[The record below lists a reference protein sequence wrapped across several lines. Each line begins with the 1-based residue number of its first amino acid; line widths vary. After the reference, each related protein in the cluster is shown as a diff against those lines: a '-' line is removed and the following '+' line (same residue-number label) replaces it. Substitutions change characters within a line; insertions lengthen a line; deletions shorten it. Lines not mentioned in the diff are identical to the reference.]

1 MSLRQAE
8 KHLLDK
14 TDPAK
19 QPITVQRNTPNQS
32 SSASGLDLNR
42 AEDLAKIMAHPV
54 TFAQKILNLQ
64 LSPEQIEILTTLI
77 THYRVAVKSCHS
89 AGKTMLAAIA
99 ALWWITRYK
108 NGIAITTAPT
118 WIQVEEIIW
127 QQIHALIA
135 DAKIKYPEP
144 LQSALRL
151 GPQRYAMGLSTDQG
165 VRFQGFH
172 GRVLILIDEAV
183 GVRADIYEAIEGI
196 RAGGE
201 VRVLAL
207 ANPTISS
214 GPFYDAFTSQR
225 SNWQTF
231 TLDAFETPNLK
242 PLGLKS
248 DLDVPRILGA
258 LTDEELDDNPFPHFT
273 SKRWVLEKYQDWGP
287 AHPLWKSKVRA
298 EFADVIDPV
307 IPLAW
312 VEAACARHDAW
323 LKDRKSTTPPFTCVG
338 VDVGRGGNKSVQA
351 KRHAE
356 IITEL
361 ERDQKPDTM
370 DLAGRVANLL
380 NSRTGYAV
388 IDVIGVGAG
397 VYDRLREQ
405 RLPVIAFNAGA
416 ATDALDLSGAVG
428 FVNQRSAV
436 WWYLRERLDP
446 NTPEPPL
453 LLPNDDTLI
462 GDLTAPQYR
471 YTSTGK
477 ISIESKDDIHDRL
490 GRSTD
495 DGDAV
500 CMAFAIGARPRKRKA
515 KPATRGHRASTKQM
529 SQTLARFG

>member
-8 KHLLDK
+8 KQLLDK
-14 TDPAK
+14 TPPHEAPAAK
-19 QPITVQRNTPNQS
+19 AVQPTKPGS
-32 SSASGLDLNR
+32 LDQPR
-42 AEDLAKIMAHPV
+42 GEELAKIMAHPV
-54 TFAQKILNLQ
+54 TFAEKLLGLQ
-64 LSPEQIEILTTLI
+64 LWDEQKNILTSLLTN
-77 THYRVAVKSCHS
+77 HRVAVKSCHS

-99 ALWWITRYK
+99 TLWWITRYR

-118 WIQVEEIIW
+118 WIQVEEVLW

-135 DAKIKYPEP
+135 DAKIQYPDP

-172 GRVLILIDEAV
+172 GRVLIIIDEAV

-207 ANPTISS
+207 ANPTISA

-225 SNWQTF
+225 TNWKTF
-231 TLDAFETPNLK
+231 TLDALETPNLRG
-242 PLGLKS
+242 LGIKG

-258 LTDEELDDNPFPHFT
+258 MSEEELDHNPEPHLT
-273 SKRWVLEKYQDWGP
+273 SRRWVLEKFQDWGP
-287 AHPLWKSKVRA
+287 SHPLWKAKVRA
-298 EFADVIDPV
+298 EFADIVDPV

-312 VEAACARHDAW
+312 IEAACTRHDSW
-323 LKDRKSTTPPFTCVG
+323 LRDRKSTTPPFTCVG

-351 KRHAE
+351 KRHE
-356 IITEL
+356 NIIVEL
-361 ERDQKPDTM
+361 ERDQKADTM

-380 NSRTGYAV
+380 NAKTGGYAV
-388 IDVIGVGAG
+388 IDVIGIGAG

-405 RLPVIAFNAGA
+405 KLPAIPFNAGA
-416 ATDALDLSGAVG
+416 STEALDLSGAVG
-428 FVNQRSAV
+428 FVNQRSAI

-446 NTPEPPL
+446 NTTETPI

-462 GDLTAPQYR
+462 GDLSAPQYR

-477 ISIESKDDIHDRL
+477 ITIESKDDIQDRL

-500 CMAFAIGARPRKRKA
+500 CMAFSLGARPKKRKK
-515 KPATRGHRASTKQM
+515 KPATAGRRPSTKQLT
-529 SQTLARFG
+529 STLDRFG